1 MDFKTGLL
9 VLLSL
14 LLSLSVGYLVYIYK
28 SPAKRYFRYILA
40 LLRAISLFGIFLL
53 LINPGLN
60 IRAYENQK
68 PKAILLFDN
77 SSSMLKGGKK
87 DDLEKVR
94 FQLINNK
101 DFNTKYDLQ
110 VYSFGEEISM
120 KDSLLFDKQF
130 TNIYDPIQKLNK
142 TYEKDA
148 GLFILVTDG
157 NQNQGRNFE
166 QIRSLKQ
173 VFPVVVGDTTNKR
186 DIKITRVNSNKYS
199 YVNHTFPIEVFL
211 NYQGSGKVDTGIEIW
226 EKNKLLLREKLTL
239 DEGNA
244 FKKLEFKLSA
254 ETIGNHFYT
263 VKIGSL
269 EKEENLVNN
278 TFNFSV
284 RVLEDKASI
293 LLLYDHMHPDI
304 GFWQRMA
311 GQDNRRKIEV
321 KQISEFNQQLAGYS
335 FVILMNPNPKFERI
349 MLLLEEKSINY
360 LVQTG
365 DMTDWIFLNRVQP
378 YLESSN
384 TKNTE
389 QALIKQNADFML
401 FNTSPLEL
409 DNFPPLANLK
419 EGIRSKQKSQ
429 VLWVTAT
436 DVGQPVFLFFEHG
449 KGRKVFLLGENL
461 FRWQLYDQHKN
472 GSNQQIKNYFNSMLQ
487 FLSIEK
493 NRNQLDLSY
502 KPIYWGN
509 EEIILSA
516 AIYDANYNLDPN
528 QTLFLTLMEAGKTV
542 GNKIPMA
549 LNNNTYEIKL
559 SDLAPTVYD
568 FKVEV
573 DKMDIHGQGSFNV
586 LDFTMEDQEIST
598 NLSGLRQLAYNSE
611 AKYYNSSDVNLLI
624 NNLVE
629 NTDYKTIQKETITKK
644 TMIDLKWLFFI
655 IIVSLSAEWFLRK
668 YKGFL

>member
-493 NRNQLDLSY
+493 NRNQLDISY

-586 LDFTMEDQEIST
+586 LDFSMEDQEIST